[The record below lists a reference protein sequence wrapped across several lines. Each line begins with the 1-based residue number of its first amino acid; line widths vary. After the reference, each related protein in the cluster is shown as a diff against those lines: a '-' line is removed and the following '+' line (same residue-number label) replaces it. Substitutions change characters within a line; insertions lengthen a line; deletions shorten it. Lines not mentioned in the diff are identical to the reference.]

1 MKKKWYIL
9 NNEKFSISSI
19 LVIETENEE
28 LTNTLYRILL
38 PEVKTTKSKST
49 KVSIKRKDKNLYLY
63 VEAKT
68 TAGLRAILNSYLR
81 WINSSL
87 EVLKLNKNL

>member
-1 MKKKWYIL
+1 M
-9 NNEKFSISSI
+9 
-19 LVIETENEE
+19 IESENEE
-28 LTNTLYRILL
+28 LTNSLYKILL

-49 KVSIKRKDKNLYLY
+49 KVSIKRENKNLYLY
-63 VEAKT
+63 IEAKT

-87 EVLKLNKNL
+87 EILELNKKFYNLE

>member
-1 MKKKWYIL
+1 MK
-9 NNEKFSISSI
+9 NEKLPISSI
-19 LVIETENEE
+19 LIIETENEE
-28 LTNTLYRILL
+28 LINNLYKILL

-49 KVSIKRKDKNLYLY
+49 RVSLRREANNLYLCI
-63 VEAKT
+63 EAKT

-87 EVLKLNKNL
+87 EILELNKKVHN